1 MKISDTISL
10 NNPLVDDLADADYRS
25 SDDRIDELD
34 VADRNSSNDDEFLLS
49 NESLNRTMKKSS
61 ISILGFPRHVALN
74 QNNNPMLQDPDG
86 AGNTGLTKGDK
97 IVLNEFK

>member
-10 NNPLVDDLADADYRS
+10 NNPLVDDLTDADYRS

-61 ISILGFPRHVALN
+61 ISILGFPRRICTT
-74 QNNNPMLQDPDG
+74 D
-86 AGNTGLTKGDK
+86 
-97 IVLNEFK
+97 

>member
-10 NNPLVDDLADADYRS
+10 NNPLVDDLTDADYRS

-49 NESLNRTMKKSS
+49 NESEQDDEEIINQHPRVSSTYFYDRLRNGKITLILN
-61 ISILGFPRHVALN
+61 
-74 QNNNPMLQDPDG
+74 
-86 AGNTGLTKGDK
+86 
-97 IVLNEFK
+97 